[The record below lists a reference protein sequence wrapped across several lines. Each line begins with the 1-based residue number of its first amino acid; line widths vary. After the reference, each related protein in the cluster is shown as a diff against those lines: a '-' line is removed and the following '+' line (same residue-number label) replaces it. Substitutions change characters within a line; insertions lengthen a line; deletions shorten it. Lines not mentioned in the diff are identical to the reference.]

1 MIRLIIDLLQQEE
14 WIGKSEVIELAKG
27 KNELA
32 TDWKSAKY
40 KIKRIW
46 QSKK

>member
-1 MIRLIIDLLQQEE
+1 MIRLIIELLQADE
-14 WIGKSEVIELAKG
+14 WLEQSKVIELAKG

-32 TDWKSAKY
+32 TDWKSAKR
-40 KIKRIW
+40 KIKRQW

>member
-1 MIRLIIDLLQQEE
+1 MIRLIIELLQADE
-14 WIGKSEVIELAKG
+14 WIGQSKVIELAKG

-32 TDWKSAKY
+32 TDWKSAKR
-40 KIKRIW
+40 KIKRQW